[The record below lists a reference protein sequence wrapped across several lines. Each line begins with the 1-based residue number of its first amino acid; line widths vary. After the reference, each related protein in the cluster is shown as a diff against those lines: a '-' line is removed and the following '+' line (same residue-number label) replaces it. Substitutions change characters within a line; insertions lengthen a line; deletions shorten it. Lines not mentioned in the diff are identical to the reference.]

1 MNFVG
6 CLQWRKSFWNDAR
19 FLKTQVEFSVYAIE
33 ERVKFCVLL
42 YTSLRARLPR
52 ISFVSGDLLCRIRQ
66 KGIIRENNSS
76 RKISG
81 LCGKCYDI
89 GSHIL
94 WSSVVAVS
102 NSWKDVF
109 NVSLQISYIIK
120 AYNEVTIVSYLP
132 TIVEMCLENSFIF
145 WPITSFIFE

>member
-42 YTSLRARLPR
+42 CTSLRARLPR

-109 NVSLQISYIIK
+109 DVSLQISYIIK
-120 AYNEVTIVSYLP
+120 AYHEVTIVSYLP
-132 TIVEMCLENSFIF
+132 TINC
-145 WPITSFIFE
+145 